1 MAPAESASESLLGTL
16 ICARPTT
23 SYDVADETE
32 GAEGAD
38 EQRHTRATGGQPR
51 VLRIEERRELL
62 HGGRRGWGG
71 ELAAAVVVELPVGEG
86 LGEVAGGGGEVV
98 AEAAGEPRRGRV
110 DAAQL
115 QPDVAP

>member
-1 MAPAESASESLLGTL
+1 MAPRSRLRRACCAHSSAPVPR
-16 ICARPTT
+16 RPTT
-23 SYDVADETE
+23 SPTETE
-32 GAEGAD
+32 GDEGAD

-71 ELAAAVVVELPVGEG
+71 EFAAAVVVELPVGEG

-98 AEAAGEPRRGRV
+98 AKAAGEPRRGRV
-110 DAAQL
+110 DA
-115 QPDVAP
+115 